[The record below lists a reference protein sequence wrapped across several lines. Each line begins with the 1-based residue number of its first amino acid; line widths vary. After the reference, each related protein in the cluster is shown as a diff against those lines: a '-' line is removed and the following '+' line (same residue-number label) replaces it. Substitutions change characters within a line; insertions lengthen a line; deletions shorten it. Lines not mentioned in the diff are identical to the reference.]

1 MTQFKR
7 PESALVVIY
16 DNQCRVLLLRRD
28 DDAQFWQSVTGTVEA
43 GEAPI
48 QTAYREVWEE
58 VGIKLDPVN
67 MPIQDCHTVNQ
78 FEIRKRWQ
86 HRYPP
91 GVTVNTEYVFSV
103 CVDGDLP
110 ICLTEHTAYE
120 WLSKDAA
127 VKRVWS
133 ETNRLAIAQFVP
145 ERA

>member
-16 DNQCRVLLLRRD
+16 DQQCRVLLLQRD
-28 DDAQFWQSVTGTVEA
+28 DDAQFWQSVTGTIEA
-43 GEAPI
+43 GESPI

-58 VGIKLDPVN
+58 VGVKLDPAT

-91 GVTVNTEYVFSV
+91 GVTVNTEYVFSL
-103 CVDGDLP
+103 CIDSDLP
-110 ICLTEHTAYE
+110 IRLTEHTAYE
-120 WLSKDAA
+120 WLQKDDAI
-127 VKRVWS
+127 KRVWS

-145 ERA
+145 EHA